1 MNHPPTLPKLC
12 GADIELANFI
22 LGAIDTRHGR
32 GTGANAAR
40 ALLREIDGVPAGSFF
55 ASSSRW
61 PSTWGDGNVS
71 YGYGGASYGYGG
83 SSYGHGG
90 SSHRHGSSL
99 QWIDRDSVNPQDI
112 GRKFLA
118 TNGGCAYID
127 LAHLELCIPEVLS
140 AYDHAACWHAM
151 IRLAQRA
158 LSDANAH
165 LPAGF
170 TIKLLAN
177 NSDGKGHSYGSHINI
192 LLTRRCWDN
201 IFKRR
206 PHHALFLA
214 SYLASAI
221 VFTGTGKVGSENERP
236 HTGFQLSQR
245 ADFLTSFLADRTT
258 YDRPLLNS
266 RDESHAENRMARLH
280 LIALDSTLAPG
291 ACVLKVGVTQLVL
304 ALLEQERIAPLF
316 FLEDPIGALHAWS
329 RDPDLRTTA
338 EMVDGGR
345 HTALDVQWQFLERVR
360 RLVDEGCV
368 EGLVPRARDI
378 VDLWED
384 TLSRLGNDPD
394 SLAGRLDWVLKRR
407 ILRQA
412 REQHGLDWDAPGIA
426 VLDQVY
432 HSLDP
437 EEGLFWAYDRQGVVE
452 HLFGDDAVDRFLTEP
467 PDDTRAYARAHLL
480 RRGDTD
486 AVEWNRV
493 RLDDGRTVDMDD
505 PLRFTRADVGEPAGD
520 AILVERVLAGN
531 EERTES

>member
-1 MNHPPTLPKLC
+1 MTHANNPPTLPKLC
-12 GADIELANFI
+12 GADVELANFI
-22 LGAIDTRHGR
+22 LGAPDPRNGQ
-32 GTGANAAR
+32 GTGTDAAR
-40 ALLREIDGVPAGSFF
+40 LLLREIDGVPAGNFY
-55 ASSSRW
+55 ASPSRW
-61 PSTWGDGNVS
+61 GPTWGYSTPS
-71 YGYGGASYGYGG
+71 YGYGRSSYRYG
-83 SSYGHGG
+83 SS
-90 SSHRHGSSL
+90 
-99 QWIDRDSVNPQDI
+99 SVDWVDAESINQEDI

-127 LAHLELCIPEVLS
+127 LSHLELCIPEVLT

-151 IRLAQRA
+151 IRLAQGA
-158 LSDANAH
+158 LADANAR
-165 LPAGF
+165 LPAGRA
-170 TIKLLAN
+170 IKLLAN
-177 NSDGKGHSYGSHINI
+177 NSDGKGHSYGSHLNF

-201 IFKRR
+201 IYKRR

-221 VFTGTGKVGSENERP
+221 VFTGTGKVGAENEHP

-245 ADFLTSFLADRTT
+245 ADFVSSFVASQTT
-258 YDRPLLNS
+258 FDRPLLNS
-266 RDESHAENRMARLH
+266 RDESHAERHMARLH
-280 LIALDSTLAPG
+280 LIAFDSTLAPG

-316 FLEDPIGALHAWS
+316 FLEDPVGALHTWS
-329 RDPDLRTTA
+329 RDPDLRATA
-338 EMVDGGR
+338 ELVDGGH

-360 RLVDEGCV
+360 RLVDEGGV

-384 TLSRLGNDPD
+384 TLSRLASNPD

-407 ILRQA
+407 ILRHA
-412 REQHGLDWDAPGIA
+412 RERHGLDWDAPGIA

-437 EEGLFWAYDRQGVVE
+437 DEGLFWAYDRQGAVE
-452 HLFGDDAVDRFLTEP
+452 WLFPEDAVDRFCTEP

-480 RRGDTD
+480 RRGDAD
-486 AVEWNRV
+486 AVDWHRV
-493 RLDDGRTVDMDD
+493 KLEDGRTVDMDD
-505 PLRFTRADVGEPAGD
+505 PLRFTRADIGEPAGD